1 MKARLPVIM
10 LGLLAVTGVAGVA
23 SGAEPSASTTQAQ
36 SFTLQRGEHL
46 SGLCAQIRQ
55 AGINVTVPD
64 CVRQILFANRDW
76 FAQRFGY
83 VWKDPQSVNLDSAV
97 RLWSEIPYVMPV
109 GLVAGKP
116 MATEPAPEAQ
126 PPRTA
131 AGASPSGHFD
141 PQGKAPSTFTI
152 ELRKGLKA
160 TLPFE
165 DRRDFEEAKK
175 GFIAEPPYKQIMADA
190 GHVAWDM
197 GSYQWLLGGKDFE
210 SINPS
215 LQRQAVLNM
224 AYGLYEVV
232 PGRIY
237 QVRGY
242 DLANISFIKGD
253 TGWII
258 FDPLTA
264 KETARAAL
272 DFINE
277 KLGKRPVVGVV
288 YSHSHVDHFGGVRGV
303 VDEAD
308 VASGKVMVI
317 APSGFMDAAIAENVF
332 AGNAMSRRTQWQY
345 AVLLQRNPFGHV
357 DQAIGKNVANG
368 NTGLIAP
375 NRLVSE
381 EFEEITL
388 DGVKMVFQNAPDTE
402 APVEM
407 NTYFPQ
413 FKALWSSEIITGTI
427 HNIYTIRGAAVRNAI
442 NWSKEINEALYKFG
456 QEAEVMFAS
465 HSWPRWGNERIQEVL
480 RAQRDAYANLNNQAL
495 HYANLGVTINEIQN
509 VYEVPKSLREQWAAR
524 SYHGDVQNNARAV
537 INRFLG
543 HYDGNPTNL
552 IPLSPADSAPLYV
565 EMMGGAEKILARG
578 QQLYDEGA
586 YLYATEILNKL
597 VFAEPKNQAARR
609 LLADTFEQLGYQAE
623 STSVRNSFLQ
633 GAYELRNGLPGGV
646 PPRSTGPDVV
656 RAMSTEQ
663 WLDFVGIS
671 MDPKKAEGLKFTINL
686 VTPDNGEQYAVEM
699 SNATL
704 TTIKG
709 FQAKNPDLTITVNR
723 ADLNGVMMGQTS
735 FDDLIKAGKAK
746 FDGDRTGFDQL
757 RSILVP
763 FTPDFEILPGTALR
777 QHANP
782 PKPFEVRYQ
791 IDLDYD

>member
-1 MKARLPVIM
+1 MRGTTLGRIALP
-10 LGLLAVTGVAGVA
+10 LAFAGTVALA
-23 SGAEPSASTTQAQ
+23 AQAQ
-36 SFTLQRGEHL
+36 T
-46 SGLCAQIRQ
+46 
-55 AGINVTVPD
+55 P
-64 CVRQILFANRDW
+64 
-76 FAQRFGY
+76 
-83 VWKDPQSVNLDSAV
+83 
-97 RLWSEIPYVMPV
+97 
-109 GLVAGKP
+109 
-116 MATEPAPEAQ
+116 
-126 PPRTA
+126 
-131 AGASPSGHFD
+131 GASLLPADGGASAAKHFD
-141 PQGKAPSTFTI
+141 PLGKPPSKFTL
-152 ELRKGLKA
+152 ELRNGQKA
-160 TLPFE
+160 QLPFA
-165 DRRDFEEAKK
+165 DKRDFDEARR
-175 GFIAEPPYKQIMADA
+175 GFIGEPPYTKIMADA

-197 GSYQWLLGGKDFE
+197 SSYGWLLTGKDFE
-210 SINPS
+210 SIHPS

-237 QVRGY
+237 QVRGF
-242 DLANISFIKGD
+242 DLANISFVKGE

-264 KETARAAL
+264 AETARAAL
-272 DFINE
+272 EFIND

-317 APSGFMDAAIAENVF
+317 APERFLQEAIAENVF

-345 AVLLQRNPFGHV
+345 AVLLQRSPFGHV

-368 NTGLIAP
+368 NTGLIPP
-375 NRLVSE
+375 NRLVSKA
-381 EFEEITL
+381 FEEITL

-407 NTYFPQ
+407 NTWFPQ

-427 HNIYTIRGAAVRNAI
+427 HNIYTLRGAQVRNAL
-442 NWSKEINEALYKFG
+442 NWSKEINEALHKFG

-465 HSWPRWGNERIQEVL
+465 HSWPRWGNARIQEVL

-495 HYANLGVTINEIQN
+495 HYANRGVTINEIHN
-509 VYEVPKSLREQWAAR
+509 VYEVPKALREQWAAR
-524 SYHGDVQNNARAV
+524 SYHGDVQNNSRAV

-543 HYDGNPTNL
+543 HYDGNPANL
-552 IPLSPADSAPLYV
+552 IPLSPKDSAPLYV
-565 EMMGGAEKILARG
+565 EMMGGAAKITAKGEELMAQG
-578 QQLYDEGA
+578 K
-586 YLYATEILNKL
+586 YLHATEILNKL
-597 VFAEPKNQAARR
+597 VFAEPQNQAARR
-609 LLADTFEQLGYQAE
+609 LLADAYEQLGYRAE

-633 GAYELRNGLPGGV
+633 GAFELRNGLPGGL
-646 PPRSTGPDVV
+646 PPRSAGPDVV

-671 MDPKKAEGLKFTINL
+671 MDPKRADGLRFTANL
-686 VTPDNGEQYAVEM
+686 VTPDNGEQFVVEV

-704 TTIKG
+704 TSIKG
-709 FQAKNPDLTITVNR
+709 FRAKNPDLTVTVNR
-723 ADLNGVMMGQTS
+723 ADLNQVMMGMAT
-735 FDDLIKAGKAK
+735 FDELIAAGKAK

-763 FTPDFEILPGTALR
+763 FTPDFEILPGTAPKQR
-777 QHANP
+777 AAA
-782 PKPFEVRYQ
+782 PKPFEVR
-791 IDLDYD
+791 DLVNPLIGD

>member
-1 MKARLPVIM
+1 M
-10 LGLLAVTGVAGVA
+10 VAGA
-23 SGAEPSASTTQAQ
+23 
-36 SFTLQRGEHL
+36 L
-46 SGLCAQIRQ
+46 SGLPTSWVHAQSG
-55 AGINVTVPD
+55 A
-64 CVRQILFANRDW
+64 
-76 FAQRFGY
+76 
-83 VWKDPQSVNLDSAV
+83 
-97 RLWSEIPYVMPV
+97 
-109 GLVAGKP
+109 
-116 MATEPAPEAQ
+116 APG
-126 PPRTA
+126 A
-131 AGASPSGHFD
+131 AGAIPHFD
-141 PQGKAPSTFTI
+141 PLGQPPSTSTV
-152 ELRKGLKA
+152 ELRNSVKA
-160 TLPFE
+160 QLPFS
-165 DRRDFEEAKK
+165 DRRDFEEAKR
-175 GFIAEPPYKQIMADA
+175 GFIAEPPYKKIMADA

-197 GSYQWLLGGKDFE
+197 ASYQWLLQGQDFE
-210 SINPS
+210 SIHPS
-215 LQRQAVLNM
+215 LQRQAILNM
-224 AYGLYEVV
+224 EYGLYEVV

-264 KETARAAL
+264 QETARAAL
-272 DFINE
+272 AFINE

-308 VASGKVMVI
+308 VASGKVPVI
-317 APSGFMDAAIAENVF
+317 APEHFLREAIAENVF

-345 AVLLQRNPFGHV
+345 AVLLQRSPFGHV

-375 NRLVSE
+375 NRLVSKD
-381 EFEEITL
+381 FEEITL

-407 NTYFPQ
+407 NTWFPQ
-413 FKALWSSEIITGTI
+413 FKALWTSEIVTGTI
-427 HNIYTIRGAAVRNAI
+427 HNVYTLRGAQVRNAL

-456 QEAEVMFAS
+456 QDAEVMFAS
-465 HSWPRWGNERIQEVL
+465 HSWPRWGNARIQEVL

-495 HYANLGVTINEIQN
+495 HYANRGVTINEIHN

-543 HYDGNPTNL
+543 HYDGNPVNL
-552 IPLSPADSAPLYV
+552 VPLSPKDSAPLYV
-565 EMMGGAEKILARG
+565 EMMGGSAKIIGKGKELVAQG
-578 QQLYDEGA
+578 K
-586 YLYATEILNKL
+586 YLHASEILNRL
-597 VFAEPKNQAARR
+597 VFAEPQNQAARR
-609 LLADTFEQLGYQAE
+609 LLADAYEQLGYRAE

-633 GAYELRNGLPGGV
+633 GAFELRNGLPGGV

-671 MDPKKAEGLKFTINL
+671 VDPKRTEGLRFAINL
-686 VTPDNGEQYAVEM
+686 VTPDNGERYAIEM
-699 SNATL
+699 SNGTL
-704 TTIKG
+704 SSLAG
-709 FQAKNPDLTITVNR
+709 YQAKDADLTVTVNR
-723 ADLNGVMMGQTS
+723 ADLNQVMMGQAS
-735 FDDLIKAGKAK
+735 FDELLKDGKAK
-746 FDGDRTGFDQL
+746 FEGDRKGFDQL

-763 FTPDFEILPGTALR
+763 FTPDFEILPGTRPA
-777 QHANP
+777 QPTAP
-782 PKPFEVRYQ
+782 PKPFEIRYDPT
-791 IDLDYD
+791 IGVD

>member
-1 MKARLPVIM
+1 MGTETPAKA
-10 LGLLAVTGVAGVA
+10 
-23 SGAEPSASTTQAQ
+23 TQENT
-36 SFTLQRGEHL
+36 FTLNRGENL
-46 SGLCAQIRQ
+46 STLCASIRQ
-55 AGINVTVPD
+55 SGINVSMAD
-64 CVRQILFANRDW
+64 CVTKILFANRQW
-76 FAQRFGY
+76 FDDRFGY
-83 VWKDPQSVNLDSAV
+83 VWNDPAAVKLDSAV
-97 RLWSEIPYVMPV
+97 RLWAGVPYLLPAE
-109 GLVAGKP
+109 LVAAKP
-116 MATEPAPEAQ
+116 AQAETTPPASKGPAETQ
-126 PPRTA
+126 PIHP
-131 AGASPSGHFD
+131 GHFD
-141 PQGKAPSTFTI
+141 PLGRAPSKFTI
-152 ELRKGLKA
+152 ELRDGLKA

-165 DRRDFEEAKK
+165 DQRDFEEAKK
-175 GFIAEPPYKQIMADA
+175 GFIAEPPYKKIMADA

-197 GSYQWLLGGKDFE
+197 GSYQWLLSGKDFD

-215 LQRQAVLNM
+215 LLRQAILNM

-272 DFINE
+272 EFINE
-277 KLGKRPVVGVV
+277 KLGKRPVVAVV
-288 YSHSHVDHFGGVRGV
+288 YSHSHGDHFGGVRGV

-308 VASGKVMVI
+308 VASGKVLVI
-317 APSGFMDAAIAENVF
+317 APEHFLDAAISENVF
-332 AGNAMSRRTQWQY
+332 AGNAMSRRLQWQY
-345 AVLLQRNPFGHV
+345 SMLLPRDPFGHV
-357 DQAIGKNVANG
+357 DQAIGKNIASGSV
-368 NTGLIAP
+368 GLIPP
-375 NRLVSE
+375 NRIISKD
-381 EFEEITL
+381 FEEMTV
-388 DGVKMVFQNAPDTE
+388 DGVKMVFQNTPDTE

-413 FKALWSSEIITGTI
+413 FKAFWAAENVTGTI

-442 NWSKEINEALYKFG
+442 NWSKEINVALYKFG

-480 RAQRDAYANLNNQAL
+480 RAQRDTYANLNNQAL

-509 VYEVPKSLREQWAAR
+509 VYEVPKSLQNQWAAR
-524 SYHGDVQNNARAV
+524 SYHGDVQNNSRAV

-565 EMMGGAEKILARG
+565 EMMGGAEKILARS

-663 WLDFVGIS
+663 WLDFVAIS

-686 VTPDNGEQYAVEM
+686 VTPDNGEQYIVEM

-709 FQAKNPDLTITVNR
+709 FQAKNPGLTITVNR
-723 ADLNGVMMGQTS
+723 ADLNGVMMGQAS

-763 FTPDFEILPGTALR
+763 FTPDFEILPGTALK
-777 QHANP
+777 QHANS
-782 PKPFEVRYQ
+782 PKPFEVLKQ
-791 IDLDYD
+791 VDLDHD